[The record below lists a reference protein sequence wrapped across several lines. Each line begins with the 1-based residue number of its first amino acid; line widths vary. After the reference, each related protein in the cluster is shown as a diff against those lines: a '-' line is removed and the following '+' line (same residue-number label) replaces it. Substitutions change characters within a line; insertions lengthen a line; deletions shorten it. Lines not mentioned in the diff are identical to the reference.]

1 MELNKMFDGMASK
14 KHGYCECCHK
24 MADLSRVKVSGY
36 AGMPSFKYLCK
47 NCEALER
54 LKKY

>member
-1 MELNKMFDGMASK
+1 MELKKFLDEMIGK
-14 KHGYCECCHK
+14 KHGYCESCHK
-24 MADLSRVKVSGY
+24 MADLSRVKVSSY

-47 NCEALER
+47 TCEALER

>member
-1 MELNKMFDGMASK
+1 MELMKLFDGIVGK
-14 KHGYCECCHK
+14 KRGYCEGCHK
-24 MADLSRVKVSGY
+24 MADLSRVKVSSY

-47 NCEALER
+47 ACEALEQ